1 MILPAKHNPNRI
13 IISEYGR
20 LRVGHTWD
28 SESKTITDNQAN
40 LIERFQDRT
49 GANFFA
55 VGRSHVTA
63 KNWVGSFSIGKYC
76 IDVAPKIDDVG
87 KCPDNPELE
96 LRAFSNLYYMV
107 SASDLV
113 PWKESDVSWLVNSG
127 KPMVE
132 AFLCL
137 YVKKLEDLWTK
148 GPIRRYCRI
157 AENRSY
163 LRGKMI
169 FPIHLRQNSFHA
181 ERFFTEADE
190 FTADN
195 EISRL
200 LKAALRF
207 CMKITLGPD
216 IARCASRIIALMDD
230 VLDCL
235 YKKDGFPKINLD
247 RSINHFEK
255 VINLARFILNNTS
268 PAFDTFG
275 EPVYSVMFDMNLVYE
290 RFIAA
295 ELKKALFGEDLRVF
309 AQGPQKDLM
318 KKDGLTRAFSLK
330 PDISVCHGEKTVCIF
345 DTKWKYLDK
354 SKNYNWANQDDMYQM
369 YAYGKA
375 YDCPVVNLLYPHNQ
389 SLSQQMSPFLEE
401 YCHSNE
407 STKKV
412 RILTIDLGC
421 DMGLPEN
428 RTNLRKKLAGYVKH
442 VSL

>member
-1 MILPAKHNPNRI
+1 M
-13 IISEYGR
+13 
-20 LRVGHTWD
+20 
-28 SESKTITDNQAN
+28 
-40 LIERFQDRT
+40 
-49 GANFFA
+49 
-55 VGRSHVTA
+55 TA
-63 KNWVGSFSIGKYC
+63 KNWVGSFSIGRYC

-87 KCPDNPELE
+87 KDFDNSELD
-96 LRAFSNLYYMV
+96 LRALSNLYHMV
-107 SASDLV
+107 SASHLA

-137 YVKKLEDLWTK
+137 YVKKLEDLWKK

-169 FPIHLRQNSFHA
+169 FPIHVRQNSFHA

-190 FTADN
+190 FISDN

-216 IARCASRIIALMDD
+216 IARCASRIIAFMDE
-230 VLDCL
+230 VSDCL
-235 YKKDGFPKINLD
+235 YKKDGLPKINLD
-247 RSINHFEK
+247 RSIKHFEK

-295 ELKKALFGEDLRVF
+295 ELKKALFGEDLRVI
-309 AQGPQKDLM
+309 AQGPQKHLM
-318 KKDGLTRAFSLK
+318 KKEGVTKAFSLK
-330 PDISVCHGEKTVCIF
+330 PDISVCHGQKTVSIF

-375 YDCPVVNLLYPHNQ
+375 YDCPVVNLLYPHNR
-389 SLSQQMSPFLEE
+389 SLNQQTGPLAE
-401 YCHSNE
+401 YWHSND
-407 STKKV
+407 TTRKV
-412 RILTIDLGC
+412 RILTIDLVC

-428 RTNLRKKLAGYVKH
+428 RLKLRKALASYVEH
-442 VSL
+442 VSES